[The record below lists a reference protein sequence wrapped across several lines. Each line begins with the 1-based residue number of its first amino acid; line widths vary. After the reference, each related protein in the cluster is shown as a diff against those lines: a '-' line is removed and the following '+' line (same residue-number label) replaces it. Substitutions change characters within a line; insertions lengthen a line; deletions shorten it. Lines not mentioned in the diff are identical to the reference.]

1 MYPKQNTNSEMA
13 DGEIKIWIVMKLN
26 EMQEKIENQHRK
38 EQKNN
43 SEYIYI
49 TNIISGNKKSP
60 NKFQNAHLKAL
71 TTDESKQKKFQSIMT
86 GLLN

>member
-1 MYPKQNTNSEMA
+1 MT

-43 SEYIYI
+43 SEYIY
-49 TNIISGNKKSP
+49 NKYNFWK
-60 NKFQNAHLKAL
+60 
-71 TTDESKQKKFQSIMT
+71 
-86 GLLN
+86 